1 MLSTPVSPSI
11 SLLRCVKLMLSF
23 VDAELIW
30 QSREIVLQV
39 VHSDVTNGP
48 GDGQA
53 DGEEYG
59 EKAEL
64 QERGDIYLEGLKF
77 LLGDWRF
84 AITGEKT
91 ALYVSPLRS
100 VLVG

>member
-1 MLSTPVSPSI
+1 M
-11 SLLRCVKLMLSF
+11 
-23 VDAELIW
+23 
-30 QSREIVLQV
+30 VLQI
-39 VHSDVTNGP
+39 VHSDVSNGP
-48 GDGQA
+48 DGQA

-59 EKAEL
+59 AKAEL

-91 ALYVSPLRS
+91 ALYVSILPRYSRLD
-100 VLVG
+100 